1 VLDLDFFASSPST
14 IEATSKQNIDNTKGT
29 NMGDITGENP
39 ALEEDPCDPGQ
50 FTSLPNENELVLL
63 CLDYL
68 RDLRRVYPPRA
79 LRSVE
84 GLDADYLTVA
94 CWALGR
100 AFVSPSH
107 LGRDSDPYFDKAR
120 THSTLPAES
129 LRENLPSLS
138 AMESEILYA
147 RNEGYNRDGELG
159 QQKEED
165 DYWYEYDDSHPSNV
179 YRFYP
184 LNGLAS
190 GPALKGAL
198 TLGEIATAGL
208 AGLGARTRLEAEKDM
223 IQSPLFDQF
232 LQAVQAR
239 GFFDPTSSSS
249 VEQLEGED
257 LQSYQ
262 KRIYE
267 DRYRKIVAK
276 FRNKIAAKEENDTM
290 GDLAVHSAAEQLMQ
304 RRTQRIQQALT
315 GRSESGSASQRL
327 GSENRILPKNV
338 DDSDCG
344 PLSSSVQNP
353 KDIQEAERFKSMGN
367 THMQEKEFQEAAN
380 CYTQALKI
388 SPSGPHSH
396 VYFSNRAAAMVSMKR
411 FNEAILD
418 SERSLSLRP
427 DYGKAHARLGLAH
440 FLLGNYRQAMEAY
453 TVALKYEPD
462 SKSSKNYL
470 EKAAKRLAEPVD
482 NHPTTLSSSFSVVSE
497 WDKSSNQ
504 KHLNGN
510 ASGER
515 EAEKWKVIGNSCM
528 SKREYA
534 EALDAYS
541 KAIQCCPN
549 GSNSHVYYSNRAASL
564 CYMERYPEAEKDSL
578 QSLALNPN
586 YGKAHARLGLSRFFM
601 KDYAGAVSAYTTA
614 LKYDPDNSASKSY
627 LAKAKAKLEAEIGA
641 RRLIGSPDSTGA
653 SGKPAASPSK
663 SVYHD
668 QEMLR
673 IAKLAAN
680 DPHLMANL
688 ASK

>member
-1 VLDLDFFASSPST
+1 
-14 IEATSKQNIDNTKGT
+14 
-29 NMGDITGENP
+29 MGDIRGENS
-39 ALEEDPCDPGQ
+39 ALKDVLHIPGQ
-50 FTSLPNENELVLL
+50 STSLPNEIELVLL

-68 RDLRRVYPPRA
+68 RDLRRVYPPHV

-120 THSTLPAES
+120 THSTQPAES
-129 LRENLPSLS
+129 LRENLPSL
-138 AMESEILYA
+138 ATMESEIIYSI
-147 RNEGYNRDGELG
+147 NDSTNRDGELG
-159 QQKEED
+159 QEKEEE

-198 TLGEIATAGL
+198 GLGEIAAAGL
-208 AGLGARTRLEAEKDM
+208 TSLGARARLLAEKEM

-239 GFFDPTSSSS
+239 GFFDPSSSS
-249 VEQLEGED
+249 SIEQLEGED

-276 FRNKIAAKEENDTM
+276 FRNKIASKEENDTM

-304 RRTQRIQQALT
+304 RRTQQIQRALNGAT
-315 GRSESGSASQRL
+315 EDKNGSQRL
-327 GSENRILPKNV
+327 NTAKQLQSKRNADSEDKT
-338 DDSDCG
+338 
-344 PLSSSVQNP
+344 LSSSVQHP
-353 KDIQEAERFKSMGN
+353 MDIQEAEKFKSMGN
-367 THMQEKEFQEAAN
+367 THMQEKQFQEAAN

-388 SPSGPHSH
+388 SPAGLHSH

-470 EKAAKRLAEPVD
+470 EKAAKRLAEPVE
-482 NHPTTLSSSFSVVSE
+482 NHHSALSSSFSVVSE
-497 WDKSSNQ
+497 WDKSSNH
-504 KHLNGN
+504 KNFTG
-510 ASGER
+510 SPPGER

-528 SKREYA
+528 AKREYID
-534 EALDAYS
+534 ALDAYS

-549 GSNSHVYYSNRAASL
+549 GSNSHVYFSNRAASL
-564 CYMERYPEAEKDSL
+564 CYMERYAEAERDSL
-578 QSLALNPN
+578 QSLALNPK

-601 KDYAGAVSAYTTA
+601 NDYAGAVSAYSTS
-614 LKYDPDNSASKSY
+614 LKFDPDNSASKSY
-627 LAKAKAKLEAEIGA
+627 LAKARAKLEAETGA
-641 RRLIGSPDSTGA
+641 RRLIGSPDSAAGTHKTA
-653 SGKPAASPSK
+653 TSPGKGS
-663 SVYHD
+663 YHD

-673 IAKLAAN
+673 LAKLAAN
-680 DPHLMANL
+680 DPKLMASL
-688 ASK
+688 SSK